1 MSQSDVSYKMTHLD
15 NDSFIDDWHLKF
27 YFYSIL
33 KFREDLPQNEI
44 FFSGVIYF
52 IFIIN
57 YF

>member
-44 FFSGVIYF
+44 FFGSDLFYF
-52 IFIIN
+52 YN
-57 YF
+57 